1 MSYKR
6 RIIEPIRWYRVS
18 DQIAEKI
25 RELVSNNTWDYGDS
39 LPPER
44 TLAKEFGVSRTTI
57 RQALNVLETE
67 GILKTIQ
74 GKGTFVL
81 EPNPRSVG
89 QGFLDSLVSQA
100 NNIPAL
106 LEVRKILEVE
116 AAGLAAVRATPT
128 AIEQIRH
135 ALGQIEEE
143 ARSGKVGD
151 TSDYLFHYS
160 LAKASGNPVLLAV
173 MNTLSQVFIYSLH
186 RSSAYKMRKPQGPQ
200 EFFEAHKAI
209 LKTVEDRDSKRARE
223 TMLKHLE
230 NVEQDYLATVDHSER
245 EDTRNSGNRNY
256 E

>member
-6 RIIEPIRWYRVS
+6 RIIEPIRRYRVS
-18 DQIAEKI
+18 DQIAETI
-25 RELVSNNTWDYGDS
+25 RELVSNNTWDYGDC

-44 TLAKEFGVSRTTI
+44 TLAEEFGVSRTTI
-57 RQALNVLETE
+57 RQALNLLETE

-100 NNIPAL
+100 SNIPAL

-116 AAGLAAVRATPT
+116 AAGLAAGRATST
-128 AIEQIRH
+128 ALEQIRH
-135 ALGQIEEE
+135 ALAQIEEE
-143 ARSGKVGD
+143 AQSGKVGD

-160 LAKASGNPVLLAV
+160 VAKASGNPVLLAV
-173 MNTLSQVFIYSLH
+173 MNALSQVYIYSLH
-186 RSSAYKMRKPQGPQ
+186 RSSAHKMRKPQGPQ
-200 EFFEAHKAI
+200 EFFKAHKAI
-209 LKTVEDRDSKRARE
+209 LKTIEDRDPALARE

-230 NVEQDYLATVDHSER
+230 NVEQDYFATVNLPKR
-245 EDTRNSGNRNY
+245 EDMRNSEDRNY